1 MGTVW
6 AATGS
11 AATAATAAT
20 ATAAN
25 SIKSLPLKLEG
36 CGYRQVGRAAG
47 CRGVVKVGTKICSVA
62 RKTGKLN
69 KWKLVHINLSKA

>member
-1 MGTVW
+1 MVLTSGQMGTVW

-11 AATAATAAT
+11 AATAATATAMAAT

-36 CGYRQVGRAAG
+36 CGYRQVVCTGG
-47 CRGVVKVGTKICSVA
+47 KGV
-62 RKTGKLN
+62 
-69 KWKLVHINLSKA
+69 

>member
-1 MGTVW
+1 MFVVLTSGQMGTVW

-36 CGYRQVGRAAG
+36 CGYRQVVCTGG
-47 CRGVVKVGTKICSVA
+47 KGV
-62 RKTGKLN
+62 
-69 KWKLVHINLSKA
+69 

>member
-1 MGTVW
+1 MVLTSGQMGTVW

-20 ATAAN
+20 ATASN

-36 CGYRQVGRAAG
+36 CGYRQVVCTGG
-47 CRGVVKVGTKICSVA
+47 KGV
-62 RKTGKLN
+62 
-69 KWKLVHINLSKA
+69 

>member
-1 MGTVW
+1 MVLTSGQMGTVW

-11 AATAATAAT
+11 AATAATATAT

-36 CGYRQVGRAAG
+36 CGYRQVAQSEGGGVKRCG
-47 CRGVVKVGTKICSVA
+47 ERVCKLCRVA

-69 KWKLVHINLSKA
+69 